1 MSAEVAWES
10 RYKNATAFLD
20 EHVQFDQFKTRLKD
34 HRKQVSMKNSNKKR
48 KVTISAASGLTP
60 RKKKWTWR
68 SSKSRAL
75 IMNDLIFKKISIHE
89 NIISA
94 ETLWEERYKNA
105 KAFVEEKIP
114 FEQFKA
120 RLKDHRSQVSKQRS
134 RVIDDAGA
142 VRRHRTLFPRKKR
155 NNRGELV
162 FDFHPAKEFLRADI
176 KEGLH
181 TGKTLAQFW
190 STCKEYQEFDAKI
203 LRQRIYQ
210 EIKYTK
216 FVNHLEIRRKQ
227 GKF

>member
-1 MSAEVAWES
+1 MASKKRRSEWIDWRSSKSKALVLSNLIDGTIPIDEKSMSVEVAWES

-34 HRKQVSMKNSNKKR
+34 HQKQVSMKNSNKKR

-75 IMNDLIFKKISIHE
+75 IMNDLIFKKNSIHE

-134 RVIDDAGA
+134 
-142 VRRHRTLFPRKKR
+142 
-155 NNRGELV
+155 
-162 FDFHPAKEFLRADI
+162 
-176 KEGLH
+176 
-181 TGKTLAQFW
+181 
-190 STCKEYQEFDAKI
+190 
-203 LRQRIYQ
+203 
-210 EIKYTK
+210 
-216 FVNHLEIRRKQ
+216 
-227 GKF
+227 